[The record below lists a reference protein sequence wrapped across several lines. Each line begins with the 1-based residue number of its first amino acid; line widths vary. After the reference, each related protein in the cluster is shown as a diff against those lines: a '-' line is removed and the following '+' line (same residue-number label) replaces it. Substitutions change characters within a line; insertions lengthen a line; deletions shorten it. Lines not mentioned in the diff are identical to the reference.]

1 MRKNLPVNDIE
12 TLVKDDQYLISKTDL
27 KGRITY
33 CNPAFVEISGFERD
47 ELIGKPHN
55 VIRHPDMPE
64 LAFKDLWDT
73 VQAKKPWSGLVKNRR
88 KDGGFYWVLANVT
101 PIFQNNEVTGYASV
115 RIKAEP
121 EAIARADAFYRQI
134 NNGERIPYTISQGKK
149 RPVGIRK
156 WIATST
162 RIFRKGFVPG
172 LMRLGVLA
180 VAGLALPTWMAVND
194 TQMPGGSQALVG
206 LMVVWALLIALY
218 VRKLAKDLI
227 TPIQGATDIIRQIS
241 AGNLNIN
248 VNTRLDNEMGEM
260 YFYLDM
266 MRKALIGISAEVMSG
281 ADANSEIVDRLQ
293 KNSRTLSMQIEDQ
306 AEDQAASLQETAAS
320 LEELTVTVK
329 QNADNA
335 RSANTIAG
343 NGLRVAENGSQKV
356 DQVVRSMAE
365 MNDSSRK
372 IESIVKIIEDIAF
385 QTNLLAINASVESA
399 RAGDAGRGFGV
410 VAAEV
415 RNLSQKSSEAAKEIK
430 MLVQASVE
438 DVTQSSRLAEEAG
451 SVMKD
456 VMDSVQNMVNIMAEI
471 SRASGEQSSGLQ
483 QINLAVNQMDH
494 AVHQNSAMVQN
505 LSQTASELARVALEL
520 KQSIGVLNNMQ
531 G

>member
-73 VQAKKPWSGLVKNRR
+73 IQAKKPWSGLVKNRR

-180 VAGLALPTWMAVND
+180 VAGLALPTWLAVNG

-206 LMVVWALLIALY
+206 LMVVWALLLALY
-218 VRKLAKDLI
+218 VRKLAKDI
-227 TPIQGATDIIRQIS
+227 TEPINGAADIIRQIS
-241 AGNLNIN
+241 AGNLSIN
-248 VNTRLDNEMGEM
+248 VDTELDNEMGEL

-281 ADANSEIVDRLQ
+281 ADANSEIVSSLQ
-293 KNSRTLSMQIEDQ
+293 KNSRTLSMQT
-306 AEDQAASLQETAAS
+306 EDQAASLQETAAS
-320 LEELTVTVK
+320 IEELTVTVK

-343 NGLRVAENGSQKV
+343 NGLQVAENGSQKV

-438 DVTQSSRLAEEAG
+438 DVMQSSRLAEEAG

-471 SRASGEQSSGLQ
+471 STASGEQSSGLQ

-505 LSQTASELARVALEL
+505 LSQTASELAREALEL